1 MLTGFLARVAQLLHA
16 CRWCGGA
23 VAGNVEVADAV
34 QEFSAFRKQ
43 AGGGMHATGA
53 LLAAGATD
61 VMHLALFDGRPV
73 VSDARRGA
81 ELALAVGV
89 AGIGQA
95 ACRERVCQYG

>member
-1 MLTGFLARVAQLLHA
+1 MR
-16 CRWCGGA
+16 A

-43 AGGGMHATGA
+43 AGGGMHATGV

-81 ELALAVGV
+81 ELAVAVEV
-89 AGIGQA
+89 AVQRALVGCCG
-95 ACRERVCQYG
+95 RSEERRVGKECVGTCSSRWSP